1 MRNAHAVILEEH
13 SRPGADT
20 LVPAFER
27 GLGMHRLDAVRAVDR
42 AGLFVAEKLEAGRA
56 EALREEL
63 AGAGVRAHVVPPDK
77 LVAPP
82 NPDCVRTVRIADD
95 ALHVTL
101 GYTGPVV
108 HLEWD
113 RIVLLCAGE
122 ITDSDY
128 VPPKNLVADAMG
140 RGKLRAAR
148 MLETSARFRD
158 MDRVALRS
166 MERKRDEERS
176 ARREYDVQLADV
188 IARHEDKL
196 IHVRLR
202 SRDLYYELILGPDFS
217 RDFRRDFPEVLAR
230 VAERADRAFVAPGY
244 LAACLGPDAAGVAE
258 SEWRFGD
265 QETFDDYVRWRLQTI
280 ALGLENSAETVGAEN
295 GFRPAPAVT
304 DVAGPLL
311 IGAAAIGLAPAAA
324 MPAVGANAPPVV
336 DRAARPPA
344 APDAPAARRRE
355 LLAFAKRVDSG
366 LALVGKA
373 LRGLVA
379 LAFLALLAWAWLK
392 PEGLVPYVLLGL
404 ALGDMTG
411 MVFVIVNPIFTETLR
426 DYHPESFAL
435 DVASFIFLSGHYW
448 SGESFGEGPV
458 DLGTCVFIVMG
469 TAGAG
474 FVARM
479 LSALARETASDA

>member
-1 MRNAHAVILEEH
+1 MRSGHAVILDEH
-13 SRPGADT
+13 SRLGADT

-42 AGLFVAEKLEAGRA
+42 SGLFVAEKLEAGRA
-56 EALREEL
+56 EALLAEL

-77 LVAPP
+77 LVAPG

-108 HLEWD
+108 HLQWD

-128 VPPKNLVADAMG
+128 VPPKNLVADAME
-140 RGKLRAAR
+140 RGKLRASQ
-148 MLETSARFRD
+148 MLETSERFRD
-158 MDRVALRS
+158 MDRTALRS
-166 MERKRDEERS
+166 MERKRDKERS

-196 IHVRLR
+196 LHVRLR

-230 VAERADRAFVAPGY
+230 VGERAARAFVTPGY
-244 LAACLGPDAAGVAE
+244 RAACLGPDAAGVAE

-265 QETFDDYVRWRLQTI
+265 RESFDEYVRWRLQTI
-280 ALGLENSAETVGAEN
+280 ALGLGGSAEGDNPEK
-295 GFRPAPAVT
+295 GFRPAPAMAV
-304 DVAGPLL
+304 VAGPLL
-311 IGAAAIGLAPAAA
+311 VGAAAFGPAPAAA
-324 MPAVGANAPPVV
+324 MPPVGAKTRPVV
-336 DRAARPPA
+336 DRATPPPA
-344 APDAPAARRRE
+344 APNAPAARQRE
-355 LLAFAKRVDSG
+355 LLEFANRVDWW
-366 LALVGKA
+366 LALAGKA

-379 LAFLALLAWAWLK
+379 LTFLALLAWAWLR

-404 ALGDMTG
+404 ALGDTTG
-411 MVFVIVNPIFTETLR
+411 MFFVVLNPTFTETLR
-426 DYHPESFAL
+426 NYPRESFAL
-435 DVASFIFLSGHYW
+435 DVLTFIFLSGHYW
-448 SGESFGEGPV
+448 SGESFGEGSV

-469 TAGAG
+469 TGGAA
-474 FVARM
+474 FIARI
-479 LSALARETASDA
+479 LSALAREAAGDA